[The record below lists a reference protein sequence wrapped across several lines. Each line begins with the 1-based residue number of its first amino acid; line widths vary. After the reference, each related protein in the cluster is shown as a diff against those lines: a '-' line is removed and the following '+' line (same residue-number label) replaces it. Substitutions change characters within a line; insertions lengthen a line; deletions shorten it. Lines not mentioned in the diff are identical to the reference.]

1 MAGTTEGG
9 KAAAK
14 RNKEKYGEDFYK
26 KIGAMGGAASNTG
39 GFYADRELASRAGKL
54 GGKATRRTRNA

>member
-1 MAGTTEGG
+1 MSGSPEGG
-9 KAAAK
+9 KLAAK

-54 GGKATRRTRNA
+54 GGKATRRKRDE